1 MGKCEHN
8 TEQTLVLQT
17 QSYLKVP
24 QQVQK
29 SEQILKRKKKK
40 PHRKKFR
47 FFQQVSLF
55 TVEGFTDSKS
65 FSQSP

>member
-40 PHRKKFR
+40 KPHRKKFI
-47 FFQQVSLF
+47 FF
-55 TVEGFTDSKS
+55 
-65 FSQSP
+65 